1 MRYPPGSKHTKL
13 TMLDVHRWLSERD
26 VTIRVLSKQKERTL
40 SGEGDGGLVKT
51 NRSDADLLR
60 AFEDHSSSHG
70 NVSHWHRQCH
80 HWMRCQD
87 LDLDKLELHP

>member
-1 MRYPPGSKHTKL
+1 MRYPPGSKHKL

-51 NRSDADLLR
+51 NRSDADLL
-60 AFEDHSSSHG
+60 
-70 NVSHWHRQCH
+70 
-80 HWMRCQD
+80 
-87 LDLDKLELHP
+87 